1 MVDRQFSPSL
11 RATMWGVYALLG
23 SLGVQPLAQA
33 ACTPASPV
41 TVAGTTVSC
50 TGATAGQYLINAQNV
65 TLTNTGAFTAS
76 GALTGVIVATQNLA
90 SGVSVINQ
98 GSVDWTNAQYGGSGT
113 GTRSVANVGYTTG
126 NNFASATFLNETGAS
141 MSATVTTNLS
151 ANRYISG
158 ASLYAINGLASAT
171 NRGSISVTTSS
182 TTASSGSDGIDVLGR
197 SGTIV
202 NGGSVL
208 ITTTG
213 GAGGYGLAARAT
225 AGAAEVTNT
234 GSVIVDSVTG
244 SAAAVSVG
252 LVAGT
257 TAVKVTNSN
266 LLEIKGGTAASTGR
280 SVVEL
285 GTIASNTITQEVENQ
300 AGGVI
305 RGDIYSYAIRLVGAN
320 TAANPVRI
328 TNAGTITGPV
338 LTLAGADRLTQTAG
352 SLTGDVTLGAGAD
365 TMNVS
370 GGALVGSSFLGD
382 GDDQLTLSGS
392 ADVTQVPQFDGGA
405 GTDTFTADGL
415 TLRVYT
421 AAVTDPA
428 KGNNLTLWETIN
440 ANNGAQLRLTGDLSA
455 GAGAGTVLVDA
466 SSVLNVQ
473 GETVPILTIQG
484 NVNLAGSLTQAN
496 GAANNVTTV
505 TGSFVANGTPTYVLE
520 TVLGNDASTTD
531 KLVVNGDTSGTT
543 TLQITNLGGAG
554 AATINGIEVVRV
566 NGNSAGT
573 FVLPGPGYL
582 IAGVYRYDLV
592 KVGNNW
598 FLQSKTATAG
608 ELGVY
613 PQPVPVLTPFMLS
626 WLGVL
631 LGFAGFGVMRRQ
643 RQTGR

>member
-1 MVDRQFSPSL
+1 MANRQYSPQL
-11 RATMWGVYALLG
+11 RATVWGVCALLG
-23 SLGVQPLAQA
+23 SLGVQSLAQA

-41 TVAGTTVSC
+41 TVAGTAVSC

-65 TLTNTGAFTAS
+65 TLTNTGTFTAS
-76 GALTGVIVATQNLA
+76 GALTGAIVATQNLA
-90 SGVSVINQ
+90 SGASVVNQ
-98 GSVDWTNAQYGGSGT
+98 GSVDWSNAQYGGAGT

-126 NNFASATFLNETGAS
+126 NNFSSATFLNDAGAS
-141 MSATVTTNLS
+141 ISATVTTNLT

-182 TTASSGSDGIDVLGR
+182 VTASSGSDGIDVLGR

-225 AGAAEVTNT
+225 AGAAEITNT
-234 GSVIVDSVTG
+234 GSVTVDSVAG
-244 SAAAVSVG
+244 FAAAVSVG
-252 LVAGT
+252 LLAGT

-266 LLEIKGGTAASTGR
+266 LLEIKGGTAASTAR

-305 RGDIYSYAIRLVGAN
+305 RGDTYSYAIRLVGAN
-320 TAANPVRI
+320 TAANPVRV
-328 TNAGTITGPV
+328 TNAGTIAGPV

-415 TLRVYT
+415 ALRVYT
-421 AAVTDPA
+421 SAAIDPA
-428 KGNNLTLWETIN
+428 KGTNLTLWETIN
-440 ANNGAQLRLTGDLSA
+440 ANNGTQLRLTGDLSA
-455 GAGAGTVLVDA
+455 GAGAGTVRVDA

-473 GETVPILTIQG
+473 GEMVPSLTIQG
-484 NVNLAGSLTQAN
+484 SVDLAGTLTQAN

-505 TGSFVANGTPTYVLE
+505 TGSFLANGAPTYVLE
-520 TVLGNDASTTD
+520 TVLGNDASATD

-543 TLQITNLGGAG
+543 MLQLTNLGGTG
-554 AATINGIEVVRV
+554 AATTNGIEVVHV

-573 FVLPGPGYL
+573 FVLPGLGYL
-582 IAGVYRYDLV
+582 IAGTYRYDLV

-598 FLQSKTATAG
+598 FLQSKPATAG

-613 PQPVPVLTPFMLS
+613 PQPVPVLAPFMLG

-631 LGFAGFGVMRRQ
+631 LGCVGFGAMRRQ
-643 RQTGR
+643 RQIGR